1 VEVTATHLAIL
12 SNALLGISDTNQPW
26 NYVSTTATSDVEL
39 AVQQN
44 TLMRYLAGA
53 QDHPLSCCFLQPPY
67 HDRKQRT
74 HTPRGPCG
82 RPGLRP
88 RHREGHVAA
97 PDSGQDYITAVI
109 PGHSRCS
116 CVQWNLWHGTGNS
129 WPSDLS
135 ELRRLCLL
143 CMQRFLAHSVS
154 QSSGNGTNCTGPCVT

>member
-88 RHREGHVAA
+88 RLHNSCN
-97 PDSGQDYITAVI
+97 SGPQQMLVCTVEPLARDGEQLAVRFERATKTM
-109 PGHSRCS
+109 PAMHATLPRSQRLTE
-116 CVQWNLWHGTGNS
+116 QW
-129 WPSDLS
+129 
-135 ELRRLCLL
+135 
-143 CMQRFLAHSVS
+143 
-154 QSSGNGTNCTGPCVT
+154 